1 MWNGLDPA
9 LPLNKLPE
17 RIDEAEAALV
27 ISAREL
33 FHTAGDSAEEGESLD
48 DAMCILHALLAIVAI
63 IANALNNLD

>member
-33 FHTAGDSAEEGESLD
+33 FHTAGDSAEEGEKFERRV
-48 DAMCILHALLAIVAI
+48 CILHALLAIIAI